1 MLRIKITSYNNI
13 KPIKFT
19 LSGWRD
25 QKLIDIINAIPD
37 YDNLTLWINGKKY
50 GTLVAKDLIEF
61 LHQNWMCEV
70 CSTKEFKRGLKDCIE
85 NGF

>member
-1 MLRIKITSYNNI
+1 MLKIKITSHNNI
-13 KPIKFT
+13 KPIKII

-25 QKLIDIINAIPD
+25 EKLTSLYKVIPD
-37 YDNLTLWINGKKY
+37 CNNLTLWINNKKY
-50 GTLVAKDLIEF
+50 GTLTAMSLIEF

-70 CSTKEFKRGLKDCIE
+70 CSTKEFKEGLKDCIE

>member
-1 MLRIKITSYNNI
+1 MLKIKITSFNNI
-13 KPIKFT
+13 KSIKTT

-25 QKLIDIINAIPD
+25 KKLVNIINTIPQC
-37 YDNLTLWINGKKY
+37 DNLTLWINGKKY

-61 LHQNWMCEV
+61 LHQNWMYEV
-70 CSTKEFKRGLKDCIE
+70 CSTKEFKKGLKDCIE